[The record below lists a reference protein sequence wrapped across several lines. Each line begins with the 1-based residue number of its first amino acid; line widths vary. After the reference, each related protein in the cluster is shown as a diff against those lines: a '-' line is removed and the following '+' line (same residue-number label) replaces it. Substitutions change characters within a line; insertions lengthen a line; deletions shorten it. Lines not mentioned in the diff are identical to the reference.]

1 MRFLDLGHQDI
12 NQSVLDLAAAAR
24 IFQGEN
30 SPKFLTDMWTSR
42 FRGDPRITSASMP
55 SNTPAIFMRN
65 TWDRPACQP
74 SNVTTPSARV

>member
-42 FRGDPRITSASMP
+42 FQGDPRNHFSFHAVKYP
-55 SNTPAIFMRN
+55 GDFHA
-65 TWDRPACQP
+65 
-74 SNVTTPSARV
+74 